1 MVILINKMKPVL
13 RINLLEGSEAR
24 RRKKDLKITLRNVIF
39 GLLAFWLVVF
49 LFNILVGV
57 KIKALKAEK
66 KKIEKEWK
74 QNQFLLTKKEYFLNW
89 QQGFKGI
96 FSFLETTF
104 KRDYLWSDILARFS
118 NLTPE
123 EIWFRE
129 IRLENE
135 KGRKFL
141 EIKASV
147 GYLEDNKGMLK
158 EINSFV
164 NVLGKDSLLSSYLGN
179 VGIKNLKRNTA
190 DEKREV
196 MDFSL
201 SFSLKK

>member
-1 MVILINKMKPVL
+1 MKPVL
-13 RINLLEGSEAR
+13 SINLLEGSEAR
-24 RRKKDLKITLRNVIF
+24 RRKKNLKITLRNVIF
-39 GLLAFWLVVF
+39 GLLAFWLIVF
-49 LFNILVGV
+49 LFNIVIGV
-57 KIKALKAEK
+57 KIESLKVEK

-74 QNQFLLTKKEYFLNW
+74 QNQSLLTKKEYFFNW

-96 FSFLETTF
+96 FSFLKTTF

-118 NLTPE
+118 KLTPQE
-123 EIWFRE
+123 LWFRE

-135 KGRKFL
+135 RGQKSL

-158 EINSFV
+158 EINNFV

-179 VGIKNLKRNTA
+179 VGIKNLKRNAGT
-190 DEKREV
+190 KREV
-196 MDFSL
+196 MNFSL